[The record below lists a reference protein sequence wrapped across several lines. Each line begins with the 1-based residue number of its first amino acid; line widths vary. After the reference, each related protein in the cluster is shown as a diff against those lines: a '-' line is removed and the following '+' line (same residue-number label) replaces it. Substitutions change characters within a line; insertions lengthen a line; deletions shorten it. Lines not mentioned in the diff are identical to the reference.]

1 MTSSYD
7 TIVIGAGI
15 EGSAAAMYLACK
27 GSRTLL
33 LEQFELEHTR
43 GSSHGGSKIIRYN
56 YPESFYVEM
65 MKKAY
70 PLWSDIEKQAKVKL
84 VVKCGGVTF
93 GSRDHPEMQNGIDS
107 LKRNSIPH
115 DVVHGEEIHK
125 RFPFLNLP
133 NDFVV
138 VAEPDSGFVYA
149 RKSLK
154 AMQSIFLSNGGTILD
169 MHKVTCITP
178 GRIIRVETVNGS
190 FQCKSVIVCTG
201 AWTNHVLAGTG
212 LKLPITAHRVCI
224 SFYKQTTPAFDNIP
238 IFIYRA
244 QDESARHYYGMP
256 DSEYPGLFKIC
267 VHDGVAADPEDRDVE
282 SEYSFLKYTSG
293 FITSKLRGVS
303 SKPSI
308 LETCIYTVTPDHHPF
323 MDRHPH
329 YPNIVIGTG
338 FSGHGFKLAPVV
350 GSILSGLALDEDI
363 EYDISHFKI
372 SRFNKST
379 SKL

>member
-15 EGSAAAMYLACK
+15 EGSATAMYLACK

-43 GSSHGGSKIIRYN
+43 GSSHGGSRIIRYN

-93 GSRDHPEMQNGIDS
+93 GNKDHPEIINGIEGLMRENIS
-107 LKRNSIPH
+107 HEVIEGT
-115 DVVHGEEIHK
+115 VIGE

-133 NDFVV
+133 NDFVA

-154 AMQSIFLSNGGTILD
+154 AMQSIFLSNGGSILD
-169 MHKVTCITP
+169 MHKVTGVTP
-178 GRIIRVETVNGS
+178 GRIISVRTMKGS
-190 FQCKSVIVCTG
+190 FQCKSLIVCTG
-201 AWTNHVLAGTG
+201 AWTNLVLAGTG
-212 LKLPITAHRVCI
+212 LKLPIRPERTCV
-224 SFYKQTTPAFDNIP
+224 SYYKQTTSAFDNIP

-244 QDESARHYYGMP
+244 RNDPCYYYYGMP
-256 DSEYPGLFKIC
+256 DTEYPGLFKIC
-267 VHDGVAADPEDRDVE
+267 AHKGVPADPEERDAE
-282 SEYSFLKYTSG
+282 SDYSFLKHTNH
-293 FITSKLRGVS
+293 FISSKLRGVS

-308 LETCIYTVTPDHHPF
+308 LETCIYTVTPDYHPF

-329 YPNIVIGTG
+329 YPNIVIGAG

-350 GSILSGLALDEDI
+350 GSILSGLALHEDI
-363 EYDISHFKI
+363 KYDISHFRI
-372 SRFNKST
+372 SRFKSI